1 MTFFD
6 EREKKID
13 FQSLMFYS
21 IAFAVQATRRWW
33 ITRQYRQSW
42 DDIEITWN
50 ECLGRRRRKNHSQLC
65 THIWI
70 YYKHSHYTF
79 LRVRVLEKQRHK
91 NELSMTYKKLISR
104 WRRRRRSRG
113 EHIKLPSK
121 QNWQQ
126 HRLKES
132 NVTAVF
138 DVGWNTRLRH
148 VWMGWS
154 DHDAR
159 HSFWCEHTLERSR
172 VGWVQSLLFLKFQ
185 QKKISQDEVNFVRI
199 RTSSTIFLSHLL
211 KFRNKVFFSLL
222 NSSAIRPT
230 WSKSVKFYFRSC
242 VTASKRV
249 RWLTDRVRTIFQI
262 FHSSIP

>member
-42 DDIEITWN
+42 DDIEVTWN

-104 WRRRRRSRG
+104 WRRRSRG

-132 NVTAVF
+132 NVTAALGV
-138 DVGWNTRLRH
+138 WLENMRLRH
-148 VWMGWS
+148 IWMGWS
-154 DHDAR
+154 DHDAG
-159 HSFWCEHTLERSR
+159 HSFRCEHTLEKISR
-172 VGWVQSLLFLKFQ
+172 RMSAITSVLELWSI
-185 QKKISQDEVNFVRI
+185 KKIIYLQASTWDFTRI
-199 RTSSTIFLSHLL
+199 WTISA
-211 KFRNKVFFSLL
+211 FFCH
-222 NSSAIRPT
+222 NDWKIET
-230 WSKSVKFYFRSC
+230 
-242 VTASKRV
+242 
-249 RWLTDRVRTIFQI
+249 
-262 FHSSIP
+262 